1 MLFYRKERDFIM
13 EAITQYQNFMALQK
27 VMVYLLFAIEILVI
41 VTLILFII
49 VLFLKLIKK
58 SY

>member
-1 MLFYRKERDFIM
+1 M

-41 VTLILFII
+41 ITLILFII
-49 VLFLKLIKK
+49 VLFMKLIKK